1 MLDRRIACPRQP
13 SGCAY
18 TVMLPLIDGKELR
31 PAQAAVALELVSE
44 MDFLR
49 LKALA
54 RWYARGLP
62 PDVDWDDLL
71 QEAFTRVLVG
81 ARVKPD
87 GLEMVPF
94 IAGII
99 RSLRSDHL
107 RRAYGCGSAEPM
119 RIDVVTEPAREL
131 ALWDPASDPERALVA
146 QQELDQIRRLFADD
160 PLALT
165 IIKGLGDGLTA
176 EQIRA
181 AGRIS
186 KLDYDSARKRMRRCL
201 LREGLTCGIK

>member
-1 MLDRRIACPRQP
+1 
-13 SGCAY
+13 
-18 TVMLPLIDGKELR
+18 MLPLFDGKELR
-31 PAQAAVALELVSE
+31 PAQAAVALKLVSE

-49 LKALA
+49 LKAVA
-54 RWYARGLP
+54 RLYARGLP

-81 ARVKPD
+81 TRIKPD

-99 RSLRSDHL
+99 RSLRSEHI
-107 RRAYGCGSAEPM
+107 RRAAGAGSAAAM
-119 RIDVVTEPAREL
+119 SIDAASKPGHDLVLP
-131 ALWDPASDPERALVA
+131 DPAADLERALVA
-146 QQELDQIRRLFADD
+146 EQELDRIGRLFADD
-160 PLALT
+160 PLALA

-181 AGRIS
+181 AGAIS
-186 KLDYDSARKRMRRCL
+186 KVDYDSARKRMRRCL